1 MVFVMD
7 FLTKRMDKIMICPF
21 LLYLPILCVNLS
33 HSDSREVAR
42 DAVSWHW
49 RCSSCSARF

>member
-1 MVFVMD
+1 MAFVMD

-21 LLYLPILCVNLS
+21 LLYSPILCVNLS
-33 HSDSREVAR
+33 HSDSREVVR
-42 DAVSWHW
+42 DAVSWQW